1 MACRFCARR
10 RKASDIEVLRQD
22 IQQGK
27 SEGEVALATA
37 GSHTRSSGLRDLSEE
52 VLSSVFRCLRATEV
66 LTSLEPC
73 SKFLQSIL
81 GEPDSLWTAFLAQ
94 EFPGEGR
101 SLQSCADKAPKWLYR
116 QLIQRR
122 LCDNVEWR
130 QVPLPRSNLGAR
142 EGSPGVFYKHGY
154 VFIFGGWGFGPMR
167 DLHVAAL
174 QTPMHFQEVMVQGS
188 GPAPTYEAKTTVLED
203 AKELDGDNSGV
214 FRVIVTG
221 GWRHGGYYEESGMYG
236 IMEIDCRDGAVK
248 ARWVRTGSQMPRA
261 NHSATYVPPSIAGH
275 LYPDGYL
282 LVFGGCVNGTN
293 SNAMSLL
300 DFSNYHWTEI
310 DMGASSPEPQNSH
323 SATLVSCT
331 VGSNGSKKLEYAI
344 LILGGGGGDASNGGP
359 PRGGRDFVA
368 SEYWLC
374 GLEGAQFRWEA
385 HQSSVGPGGRGHVAV
400 RLSGTDTVVMMG
412 GGRPPLQRTCA
423 VTTGISGITGNHARV
438 LECKTKGPAA
448 RAFGGGCALPGGL
461 AMVYGGWHP
470 CKGTFSDVWVACFD
484 DIGRNSAFFQQL
496 PAPDVEAEEPE
507 ESGDEMAFNLVI
519 RRLFRQME
527 GEGHEGMREGL
538 RSGDED
544 SDSEEEEDENDE
556 SSEDMDG
563 DGAEAPAPEDLQDL
577 MDDLDSS
584 APLVKSSDEDSS
596 PSSRRSGQDPRL

>member
-1 MACRFCARR
+1 
-10 RKASDIEVLRQD
+10 
-22 IQQGK
+22 
-27 SEGEVALATA
+27 
-37 GSHTRSSGLRDLSEE
+37 
-52 VLSSVFRCLRATEV
+52 
-66 LTSLEPC
+66 
-73 SKFLQSIL
+73 
-81 GEPDSLWTAFLAQ
+81 
-94 EFPGEGR
+94 
-101 SLQSCADKAPKWLYR
+101 
-116 QLIQRR
+116 
-122 LCDNVEWR
+122 
-130 QVPLPRSNLGAR
+130 
-142 EGSPGVFYKHGY
+142 
-154 VFIFGGWGFGPMR
+154 
-167 DLHVAAL
+167 
-174 QTPMHFQEVMVQGS
+174 
-188 GPAPTYEAKTTVLED
+188 
-203 AKELDGDNSGV
+203 
-214 FRVIVTG
+214 
-221 GWRHGGYYEESGMYG
+221 MYG

-423 VTTGISGITGNHARV
+423 VTTGISGITGNRARV

-563 DGAEAPAPEDLQDL
+563 DGAEAPAPEERVLIC
-577 MDDLDSS
+577 
-584 APLVKSSDEDSS
+584 SDTIWE
-596 PSSRRSGQDPRL
+596 